1 MQNFHN
7 FPIFF
12 EFFFLIYSEFLIL
25 FLDADVGKKLENLIA
40 SKKSLGHSSDGY
52 TSGVDIQQMY
62 VKKDLQ
68 YQSDYHTLNEQK

>member
-12 EFFFLIYSEFLIL
+12 EDLFLIQNFEF
-25 FLDADVGKKLENLIA
+25 FLDADVGKKLANLIA
-40 SKKSLGHSSDGY
+40 SKKSQGHSSDGY

-62 VKKDLQ
+62 VKR
-68 YQSDYHTLNEQK
+68 SSISI